1 MTFGLKKK
9 NFHLI
14 SCTYQRVHHVTKIM
28 KSHNSPLCIWVFFII
43 GLNKHVHNKDLMR
56 FSDDIPTHF

>member
-1 MTFGLKKK
+1 MTFGLKKEISP
-9 NFHLI
+9 NFLYL
-14 SCTYQRVHHVTKIM
+14 SKGTPCDQNYKITQLFLT
-28 KSHNSPLCIWVFFII
+28 NFFII